1 MKTGLFSLLLC
12 RAVFNDVSLPAC
24 MVSPLPMS
32 TQKKKEGG
40 LWAEAAWLML
50 HTPCA
55 SHAHSGLSAMGA
67 AAWQL
72 PAGFGDSQGKRK
84 RETRLEVVAFSVS
97 EIKAALETSLGMK
110 GDWETNSGLQTEEI
124 SSLLFSLSLH
134 VAPLY
139 FNAKCFLNSSWG
151 DYLHIIMWS
160 NEGKGMLCK
169 AIASCPLLLSARAK
183 HISCHLFNS
192 ISWCS

>member
-1 MKTGLFSLLLC
+1 MKIGRFSLLLC
-12 RAVFNDVSLPAC
+12 GAVFNDVSPAAC
-24 MVSPLPMS
+24 R
-32 TQKKKEGG
+32 
-40 LWAEAAWLML
+40 LWAEPAWLVL
-50 HTPCA
+50 HTLSV
-55 SHAHSGLSAMGA
+55 SHTHSGLA
-67 AAWQL
+67 ASCCLTASCSL
-72 PAGFGDSQGKRK
+72 GDSQGKRM
-84 RETRLEVVAFSVS
+84 RETRLEVAVFSMW
-97 EIKAALETSLGMK
+97 EIKAALETSLELEGAGK
-110 GDWETNSGLQTEEI
+110 QT
-124 SSLLFSLSLH
+124 LVCKQRKLHPCLSLSLH